1 MIEFLVSLGPWAWII
16 GGVVL
21 LVLEVLAPGQIFLW
35 LGVSAIVVGLIGFVA
50 DISWQA
56 EFIIFGILA
65 VACVVIYKRYVRGRS
80 EASDRPFL
88 NQRAVGMVG
97 RTFTLQEAIRHGE
110 GKVRI
115 NDTVWR
121 VRGPDLPKGASV
133 RVVST
138 DGAMLSVEAHE
149 AG

>member
-1 MIEFLVSLGPWAWII
+1 MIEFLISLGPWAWII

-88 NQRAVGMVG
+88 NQRAAGMVG